1 MNQLS
6 KFCDL
11 SVKKDDSGC
20 SLGNRLNGAKIMNPG
35 IRETRQGA
43 VEITQARKMM
53 MVAFPSVMVEVVRRS
68 LILKGEATEF
78 AE

>member
-6 KFCDL
+6 RFCDL
-11 SVKKDDSGC
+11 SFKKDDSG
-20 SLGNRLNGAKIMNPG
+20 SYLGNRLNGDRIMNPG
-35 IRETRQGA
+35 IRETRQA
-43 VEITQARKMM
+43 VEITQARKMV
-53 MVAFPSVMVEVVRRS
+53 VAFPSVMVEVVRKS

>member
-6 KFCDL
+6 RFCDL
-11 SVKKDDSGC
+11 NFKKDDSG
-20 SLGNRLNGAKIMNPG
+20 SYLGNRLNGDRIMNPG

-43 VEITQARKMM
+43 VEITQAKKMM
-53 MVAFPSVMVEVVRRS
+53 VVAFPSVMVEVVRKS